1 MSVGL
6 GLTPSLQGRHEWY
19 RELVVLVFRK
29 YFIAFWVL
37 VAWLQNASRKL
48 YSELSIDMAG
58 TSRAKAS
65 P

>member
-19 RELVVLVFRK
+19 RELVVQVFSK

-48 YSELSIDMAG
+48 YSERSIVYG
-58 TSRAKAS
+58 R
-65 P
+65 